1 MVSQSLMTQ
10 GLEAVG
16 VCVVHQQAAELTIL
30 ANSEALDTDGR
41 HQKASTR
48 QAWSF
53 FSFESGK
60 KKKKD

>member
-41 HQKASTR
+41 H
-48 QAWSF
+48 
-53 FSFESGK
+53 
-60 KKKKD
+60 